1 MRSDQRKAAVSFL
14 KECLPD
20 LRAVYLF
27 GSRAAGQEKL
37 VHEESDYDIAFR
49 QNPGQTISGYERLQL
64 ASALGSAARIGDV
77 DLVDI
82 SASGNHELK
91 LSVLDGELLWAAD
104 EDEADE
110 WMIKTAT
117 MANDW
122 LLSERELR
130 EEKIAEFRAYAKG
143 NDTKKS

>member
-1 MRSDQRKAAVSFL
+1 MRSEQREAAIAFL
-14 KECLPD
+14 RERLPD
-20 LRAVYLF
+20 LRAIYLF

-37 VHEESDYDIAFR
+37 VHAESDYDIAFR
-49 QNPGQTISGYERLQL
+49 QNPDQTISGYERLQL
-64 ASALGSAARIGDV
+64 ASVLGSAARIGDV